1 MDGSDLWTQ
10 PDPERS
16 IAAVAGA
23 FVEGIR
29 KKSVVVAADFLRGGI
44 VAGLAALYL
53 ADMVTPLVLAVFTL
67 TISSVEAFCMPAS
80 TALVP
85 KILDKEY
92 YAFGTS
98 LNSTASR
105 ITELIGMG
113 LAGVLIAA
121 FGVGA
126 AILIDCATFFISGII
141 TMFVKV
147 EEKRQKE
154 DINANVK
161 AYFGTLKDGFCYVK
175 NKQVVMNI
183 CIFSAFANATLVP
196 LNSLQSAMT
205 VEIFGVGSELL
216 SVYNI
221 AAIAGLGIGTVV
233 FPYLAQKLKPLPV
246 VSMSGI
252 CLGICYVSMILL
264 SGFTYGNLLL
274 SGILCAVTVFGI
286 GVSLSFAI
294 GIVNVQFMKVVEE
307 QYLARAASIV
317 SAGACAVMPVMS
329 FLISALLL
337 KVSVSVIFILCG
349 VLCVVVFGG
358 AGILRVRL
366 ETEPEEV
373 NSAAVEE

>member
-1 MDGSDLWTQ
+1 MIFALNQIPSVVLQ
-10 PDPERS
+10 PF
-16 IAAVAGA
+16 AGA
-23 FVEGIR
+23 FVEGMR

-121 FGVGA
+121 LGVGTA
-126 AILIDCATFFISGII
+126 LLIDCATFFIAGII

-154 DINANVK
+154 DVNADVK
-161 AYFGTLKDGFCYVK
+161 AYFGTLKDGFGYVK
-175 NKQVVMNI
+175 NKQAVMNF
-183 CIFSAFANATLVP
+183 CILAAFANAALVP

-216 SVYNI
+216 SVFGV
-221 AAIAGLGIGTVV
+221 AATAGMGIGTVV
-233 FPYLAQKLKPLPV
+233 FPYLIQKFKPLPL
-246 VSMSGI
+246 VSASGVF
-252 CLGICYVSMILL
+252 LGIVYVAIDPAQQIYLRKFPAVRDSVCGDSFL
-264 SGFTYGNLLL
+264 YGRFYE
-274 SGILCAVTVFGI
+274 LCDRNSKHTVYEGRGGAV
-286 GVSLSFAI
+286 S
-294 GIVNVQFMKVVEE
+294 
-307 QYLARAASIV
+307 
-317 SAGACAVMPVMS
+317 GACGVHFQRGSLCGDAGDVL
-329 FLISALLL
+329 LISALLL
-337 KVSVSVIFILCG
+337 KVSLSVIFLLCG
-349 VLCVVVFGG
+349 VLCVVVFAG

-366 ETEPEEV
+366 EAEPEEI
-373 NSAAVEE
+373 NSPAVEE